1 MLVSEIFQN
10 SVGPLHPESLLD
22 ELFTE
27 DFPDGV
33 QYVPVLKGTQF
44 LGFFPIENL
53 ILDKE
58 IYETVSDCDLMVSNQ
73 FVGKSQHIFEAIP
86 LFKKSGI
93 PVLPVIN
100 EENQFE
106 GVLTLESVFELFSGS
121 LAFQSD
127 GGLIVLSVTSNSYS
141 LSEISRLVESNQ
153 AKILFVLVESDP
165 LQPIDLLVHIK
176 VNQLDLSR
184 VVATLE
190 RFDYKVVEV
199 HHKSESTSV
208 DLERLDQ
215 LMKYLGI

>member
-1 MLVSEIFQN
+1 
-10 SVGPLHPESLLD
+10 
-22 ELFTE
+22 
-27 DFPDGV
+27 
-33 QYVPVLKGTQF
+33 
-44 LGFFPIENL
+44 
-53 ILDKE
+53 
-58 IYETVSDCDLMVSNQ
+58 
-73 FVGKSQHIFEAIP
+73 
-86 LFKKSGI
+86 
-93 PVLPVIN
+93 
-100 EENQFE
+100 
-106 GVLTLESVFELFSGS
+106 
-121 LAFQSD
+121 
-127 GGLIVLSVTSNSYS
+127 
-141 LSEISRLVESNQ
+141 VESNQ